1 MWNSKEFGISS
12 NNYWKEKHHIVFR
25 SQGGLDLEYNLI
37 ELDADFHKGKD
48 GPHLNRQTDLKLK
61 RKLQEK
67 YFSLFS
73 KEKYALEEILIIAK
87 PMNNKSKDKLEKRLL
102 KEANYLGEYERER
115 IVRVLMGGRLY

>member
-25 SQGGLDLEYNLI
+25 GQGGLDLEYNLI

-61 RKLQEK
+61 RNVPVGKRFRQEQFWGK
-67 YFSLFS
+67 NL
-73 KEKYALEEILIIAK
+73 
-87 PMNNKSKDKLEKRLL
+87 
-102 KEANYLGEYERER
+102 YLGENLEKEYEKNNEETD
-115 IVRVLMGGRLY
+115 